1 MRKDRRVSEMDGHGR
16 NESQH
21 SRKCGRKGVR
31 NSRKVT
37 YGLLGLAAVMLL
49 GSTIGSTRAALTYY
63 SENYTAEITVSQ
75 IGVSLLENGERVS
88 SRDYDKNDWKVSS
101 NAGNASDSGVLLQNM
116 LEKGEKLALNKKY
129 REELRVENSGE
140 IDEYVRV
147 RIYKYWTKENESGG
161 VEKITTL
168 SPKLIDLELVNEDQW
183 IMNPD
188 DAAAAANGEKE
199 CIELYYKNVLPANAG
214 EKSITV
220 PFAEN
225 IMIDGQVASAAEVRD
240 DGKGTITTV
249 YKYDGVRFN
258 LDVEVD
264 AVQTHNAQDAIK
276 SAWGVDAAALGI
288 SVRED

>member
-1 MRKDRRVSEMDGHGR
+1 MRKDRRVSEMDVHGR

-21 SRKCGRKGVR
+21 SRKCGRKG
-31 NSRKVT
+31 T

-88 SRDYDKNDWKVSS
+88 SRNYDKNDWKVSS

-147 RIYKYWTKENESGG
+147 RIYKYWTKENESGD

-168 SPKLIDLELVNEDQW
+168 SPNEDQW

-199 CIELYYKNVLPANAG
+199 CIELYYKSVLPANAG

>member
-21 SRKCGRKGVR
+21 SRKCGHKGVR

-129 REELRVENSGE
+129 KEELRVENSGE

-147 RIYKYWTKENESGG
+147 RIYKYWTKENESGD

-199 CIELYYKNVLPANAG
+199 CIELYYK
-214 EKSITV
+214 
-220 PFAEN
+220 N